1 MDMKAGMLEPRNMY
15 KNYTLSLYLAATP
28 KRLNMLDLSC
38 IDSMTSIIN
47 PEGVLT
53 LATMLI
59 DLYST
64 QVSQKI
70 KSIYGVGNYKTY
82 FDLYEFAKKNNKD
95 IHFNL
100 IEFLK
105 EENKRE
111 FYYALKNINES
122 MHYKEGLLFSQL
134 LLIHK
139 NKMSYDE
146 LLIWV
151 QDVVDQET
159 RNRLQKDLIT
169 RRLLQSEPNDA
180 QISKSTAISVVIPI
194 PSFEPKVST
203 FNDGSVDA
211 NILKERN
218 EARSKFTAM
227 FSQYKGG
234 IDLVLGYQEKKFYQ
248 KKHNCLNL
256 NIHNSQEGIVIAGED
271 SSPKELLRSYIY
283 QSVSNSSGVLLF
295 SALSDKSVLTY
306 IFQVAKY
313 FDIQDDVHV
322 FYYGSE
328 LLNSIVINDYIKA
341 NKIVVIL
348 YPEFSGTTSNE
359 QLLSDSYASI
369 NTILSMISVS
379 NLEKGVTKFPFNI
392 YLNEL
397 SFVPHVETGIKTM
410 IAQLSSLYVHNIN
423 FYIVNE
429 SLTILYSEYRDFI
442 FEKIKNFVIL
452 FNEMGQEVCNLFD
465 TQKLKPVDFSNL
477 EPLEFYYF
485 SENVLVNPKKFSGI
499 YMPIDIDVNLEDY
512 LN

>member
-1 MDMKAGMLEPRNMY
+1 MDMKAGMLEPRNIY
-15 KNYTLSLYLAATP
+15 RNYTLSPYLAVTP
-28 KRLNMLDLSC
+28 KRLNMLELSC
-38 IDSMTSIIN
+38 IDPNTSVVN
-47 PEGVLT
+47 PEGILT
-53 LATMLI
+53 LATMLVN
-59 DLYST
+59 LYNSP
-64 QVSQKI
+64 VSQKI

-105 EENKRE
+105 EEGKRE

-122 MHYKEGLLFSQL
+122 MHYKEGLFFSQL

-139 NKMSYDE
+139 NKMTYDE
-146 LLIWV
+146 LLVWV
-151 QDVVDQET
+151 IEIVNQEA

-169 RRLLQSEPNDA
+169 RRLLNVEPNNTQVIKSNA
-180 QISKSTAISVVIPI
+180 ISKVIPM
-194 PSFEPKVST
+194 PSFEPKGST

-218 EARSKFTAM
+218 EARAKFTAM

-256 NIHNSQEGIVIAGED
+256 NIHNSQEGIVIDGED

-283 QSVSNSSGVLLF
+283 QSVSNLCGVLLF
-295 SALSDKSVLTY
+295 SALSDKSMLTY
-306 IFQVAKY
+306 IFQVAKH

-348 YPEFSGTTSNE
+348 YPDFSGTTSNE

-369 NTILSMISVS
+369 NTILSGISVS
-379 NLEKGVTKFPFNI
+379 NLEKGITKFPFNI

-397 SFVPHVETGIKTM
+397 AFVPPVENAIKTM
-410 IAQLSSLYVHNIN
+410 VTQLSSLYVHNIN

-442 FEKIKNFVIL
+442 FEKIKNFIIL

-485 SENVLVNPKKFSGI
+485 SENVLVNPKKFNGI
-499 YMPIDIDVNLEDY
+499 YMPIDMDVNLEDY